1 MFQLSLTGKP
11 FLLLN
16 PLILALVIL
25 SICKSLDEIEM
36 STLLLIDGLL
46 YINSQDIQDNSGIKL
61 LPAAVVQPN
70 NNKAK
75 KTMRQ
80 VIVIGVNSKGAQSL
94 TFGTFLDP
102 KGLCSNGDTILL
114 SASLVLITS
123 RSLSP
128 AKRSVSVAPLVPPG
142 SQSMSCS
149 ISFNSHPRRIV
160 CLSCKLNARGVP
172 LISLMIHFFKSYC

>member
-94 TFGTFLDP
+94 TFATADSTANYSCRNRLAKAARPSLTFY
-102 KGLCSNGDTILL
+102 
-114 SASLVLITS
+114 
-123 RSLSP
+123 
-128 AKRSVSVAPLVPPG
+128 
-142 SQSMSCS
+142 
-149 ISFNSHPRRIV
+149 
-160 CLSCKLNARGVP
+160 ARGCDP
-172 LISLMIHFFKSYC
+172 LQNVG